1 MRTFWQDAASAASTF
16 VLKMALA
23 LSASTQRLISRFMV
37 DPSAGRY
44 CGVRRLCAPWDQI
57 TQLEGRQNARRRPAL
72 ALQRPVLLNGSLN
85 WRITVST
92 LSVLRERT
100 MSQDFYFLLMPG
112 FSAIG
117 FISALEPLRVAN
129 RFRGELYRWHVLSA
143 DGGAVLASNGMSVNA
158 DAALEPLKKG
168 ATLLVVA
175 GFEPLQFA
183 TPALEHW
190 LRRLDHDGVT
200 LGAIDT
206 GACVLAEAG
215 LLDGHRLTLH
225 WEAID
230 AFKESYPHLTVT
242 QELFEIDRRRI
253 TCAGG
258 TASIDLMLDLIAQA
272 HGPELAIQVSEQF
285 VLGRIRPRKDHQRMQ
300 IATRYGINNKKL
312 VQVIGEME
320 QHTEP
325 PLSTLALAEA
335 IKVTRRQLERLFRL
349 HLNDTPSNFYLGL
362 RLEKARQLLRQSG
375 MSVLEVGIAC
385 GFESPSYF
393 TRSYR
398 ARFAKCPREDRRRE
412 VV

>member
-1 MRTFWQDAASAASTF
+1 MPQT
-16 VLKMALA
+16 
-23 LSASTQRLISRFMV
+23 
-37 DPSAGRY
+37 
-44 CGVRRLCAPWDQI
+44 
-57 TQLEGRQNARRRPAL
+57 
-72 ALQRPVLLNGSLN
+72 
-85 WRITVST
+85 
-92 LSVLRERT
+92 
-100 MSQDFYFLLMPG
+100 FYFLLMPG
-112 FSAIG
+112 FSALG

-129 RFRGELYRWHVLSA
+129 RFRGELYRWQLLSA

-158 DAALEPLKKG
+158 DAALDSLKLEPLKKD
-168 ATLLVVA
+168 ATLMVVA

-183 TPALEHW
+183 TAALQHR

-206 GACVLAEAG
+206 GACILAEAG
-215 LLDGHRLTLH
+215 LLDGYRLTLH

-230 AFKESYPHLTVT
+230 AFKESYPQLTVT

-258 TASIDLMLDLIAQA
+258 TASIDLMLDLIAQV
-272 HGPELAIQVSEQF
+272 HGPDLAVQVSEQF
-285 VLGRIRPRKDHQRMQ
+285 VLSRIRPRKDHQRMQ

-325 PLSTLALAEA
+325 PLNTLALAEA

-362 RLEKARQLLRQSG
+362 RLEKARQLLRQSD
-375 MSVLEVGIAC
+375 MSVLDVSIAC

-398 ARFAKCPREDRRRE
+398 ARFAKCPREDRRGE
-412 VV
+412 SVVSASAARGTK

>member
-1 MRTFWQDAASAASTF
+1 
-16 VLKMALA
+16 
-23 LSASTQRLISRFMV
+23 
-37 DPSAGRY
+37 
-44 CGVRRLCAPWDQI
+44 
-57 TQLEGRQNARRRPAL
+57 
-72 ALQRPVLLNGSLN
+72 
-85 WRITVST
+85 
-92 LSVLRERT
+92 

-117 FISALEPLRVAN
+117 FISAIEPLRVAN

-175 GFEPLQFA
+175 GFEPLKFT

-190 LRRLDHDGVT
+190 LRRLDNEGVT

-206 GACVLAEAG
+206 GSFILAEAG

-230 AFKESYPHLTVT
+230 AFKESYPQLSVT

-253 TCAGG
+253 TSAGG

-285 VLGRIRPRKDHQRMQ
+285 VLGRIRPRKDHQRMEV
-300 IATRYGINNKKL
+300 ATRYGISNKKL

-320 QHTEP
+320 QHSEP
-325 PLSTLALAEA
+325 PLSTLELAES

-349 HLNDTPSNFYLGL
+349 HLNDTPSNFYLRL
-362 RLEKARQLLRQSG
+362 RLEKARQLLRQTN
-375 MSVLEVGIAC
+375 MSVLEVSIAC

-398 ARFAKCPREDRRRE
+398 AKFERCPREDRRRLGDGRE
-412 VV
+412 LV

>member
-1 MRTFWQDAASAASTF
+1 
-16 VLKMALA
+16 
-23 LSASTQRLISRFMV
+23 
-37 DPSAGRY
+37 
-44 CGVRRLCAPWDQI
+44 
-57 TQLEGRQNARRRPAL
+57 
-72 ALQRPVLLNGSLN
+72 
-85 WRITVST
+85 
-92 LSVLRERT
+92 
-100 MSQDFYFLLMPG
+100 MSQDFYLMLMPG

-117 FISALEPLRVAN
+117 FISAIEPLRVAN

-175 GFEPLQFA
+175 GFEPLKFA

-190 LRRLDHDGVT
+190 LRRLDNEGVT

-206 GACVLAEAG
+206 GSFVLAEAG

-230 AFKESYPHLTVT
+230 AFKESYPQLSVT

-253 TCAGG
+253 TSAGG

-285 VLGRIRPRKDHQRMQ
+285 VLGRIRPRKDHQRMEV
-300 IATRYGINNKKL
+300 ATRYGISNKKL
-312 VQVIGEME
+312 VHVIGEME
-320 QHTEP
+320 QHSEP
-325 PLSTLALAEA
+325 PLSTLELAES

-349 HLNDTPSNFYLGL
+349 HLNDTPSNFYLRL
-362 RLEKARQLLRQSG
+362 RLEKARQLLRQTD
-375 MSVLEVGIAC
+375 MSVLEVSIAC

-398 ARFAKCPREDRRRE
+398 AKFARCPREDRRRLGDGRE
-412 VV
+412 LV

>member
-1 MRTFWQDAASAASTF
+1 MPRCPSCKSAT
-16 VLKMALA
+16 M
-23 LSASTQRLISRFMV
+23 
-37 DPSAGRY
+37 P
-44 CGVRRLCAPWDQI
+44 
-57 TQLEGRQNARRRPAL
+57 QN
-72 ALQRPVLLNGSLN
+72 
-85 WRITVST
+85 
-92 LSVLRERT
+92 
-100 MSQDFYFLLMPG
+100 FYFLLMPG
-112 FSAIG
+112 FSALG

-129 RFRGELYRWHVLSA
+129 RFRDELYRWQVVSA

-158 DAALEPLKKG
+158 DIALEALKLEPLKKD
-168 ATLLVVA
+168 ATLIVVA

-183 TPALEHW
+183 TPALQQC
-190 LRRLDHDGVT
+190 LRRLDHDGLT

-206 GACVLAEAG
+206 GACILAEAG

-230 AFKESYPHLTVT
+230 AFKESYPQLMVT

-272 HGPELAIQVSEQF
+272 HGPDLAVQVSEQF

-362 RLEKARQLLRQSG
+362 RLEKARQLLRQSD
-375 MSVLEVGIAC
+375 MSVLEVSIAC

-398 ARFAKCPREDRRRE
+398 ARFAKCPREDRRR
-412 VV
+412 